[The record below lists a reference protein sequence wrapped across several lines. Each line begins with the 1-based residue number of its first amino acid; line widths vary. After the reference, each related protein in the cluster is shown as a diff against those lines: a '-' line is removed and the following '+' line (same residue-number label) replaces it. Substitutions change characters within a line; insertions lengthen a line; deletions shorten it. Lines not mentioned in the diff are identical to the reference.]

1 MSFDVAREFAP
12 DLHMDPEQMKAGMIT
27 VAKKVLSITDDEI
40 DALVDELSKMYP
52 EGYADYYAGCIYAM
66 QERMKMI

>member
-1 MSFDVAREFAP
+1 
-12 DLHMDPEQMKAGMIT
+12 MDPEQMKAGMIT